1 MKPHTAILLIGLAL
15 ASGCSHAALTGATF
29 IRMEG
34 PSLPNDT
41 QHSHLVLRISRHVD
55 AILNGPDID
64 EDQLLVLDLRNF
76 PLNRKLTIPSE
87 QVTPRVFI
95 TRFGPSSEGK
105 DFKGVLIVRSV
116 VTNNV
121 KAYMD
126 LDIVARTEDN
136 SYSQK
141 VHIKGD
147 FVFVPE
153 PPDKDPF
160 ESLK

>member
-15 ASGCSHAALTGATF
+15 VSGCSHAALTGATF
-29 IRMEG
+29 VQVGET
-34 PSLPNDT
+34 SSPNDT
-41 QHSHLVLRISRHVD
+41 EHSHLILHLTRHMD
-55 AILNGPDID
+55 TILNGPDID
-64 EDQLLVLDLRNF
+64 EDQLLVLDVRNF
-76 PLNRKLTIPSE
+76 PLNRKLLIPSE

-116 VTNNV
+116 EHDKV

-126 LDIVARTEDN
+126 LDIVARTEDG

-141 VHIKGD
+141 AHIKGD
-147 FVFVPE
+147 FVFFPE
-153 PPDKDPF
+153 KDEDPF
-160 ESLK
+160 ENLK